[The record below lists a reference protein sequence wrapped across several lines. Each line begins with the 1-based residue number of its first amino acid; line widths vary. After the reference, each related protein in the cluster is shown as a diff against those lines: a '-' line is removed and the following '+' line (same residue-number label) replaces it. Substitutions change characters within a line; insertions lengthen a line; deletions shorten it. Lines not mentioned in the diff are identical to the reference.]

1 MDTIYII
8 LSQPTPNLCII
19 SVDLI
24 LCIRI
29 NLMYHYSLL
38 ISYVCNH
45 HNYSGFQDHVL
56 TNFHCFGKLIFILLT
71 W

>member
-1 MDTIYII
+1 MDTTYII

-29 NLMYHYSLL
+29 NSLL
-38 ISYVCNH
+38 ISYICNH

-56 TNFHCFGKLIFILLT
+56 TNFHFSDKLIFILCIISIN
-71 W
+71 